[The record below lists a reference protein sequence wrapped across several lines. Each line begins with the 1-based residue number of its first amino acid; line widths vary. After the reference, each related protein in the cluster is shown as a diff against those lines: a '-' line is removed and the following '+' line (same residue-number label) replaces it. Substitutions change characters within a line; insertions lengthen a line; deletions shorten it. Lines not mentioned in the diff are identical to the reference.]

1 MKMKPVILLVD
12 DNAEI
17 LEFIAEFLGENYEII
32 KATSGE
38 RALQVLAE
46 ESVQLIITDI
56 MMPGMD
62 GYELCEKIKT
72 GFEHSHIP
80 VILLTAKNTFQSK
93 ITGLEIG
100 ADAYIEKPFS
110 PQHLQLQISN
120 LLISRN
126 KIKEY
131 YASSPLVHIKGM
143 AHTKADANFLSQLN
157 DAINQNIKNPD
168 LDVVQVARI
177 MNMSRPTL
185 YRKIKEISN
194 VTPNEIIN
202 ITRLKKAAEL
212 LVEGIY
218 SINQISEMVGY
229 TSQTVFGRTFQKQF
243 GMKPSVFVAS
253 KCKDRIKYN

>member
-1 MKMKPVILLVD
+1 MKPVILIVD
-12 DNAEI
+12 DNVEI
-17 LEFIAEFLGENYEII
+17 LEFIADFLDEDYATI
-32 KATSGE
+32 KAFDGQE
-38 RALQVLAE
+38 ALNVLQRE
-46 ESVQLIITDI
+46 PVQLVITDI

-72 GFEHSHIP
+72 NFEYSHIP
-80 VILLTAKNTFQSK
+80 VILLTSKNTFQSK
-93 ITGLEIG
+93 IVGLEIG

-120 LLISRN
+120 LLLSRN

-131 YASSPLVHIKGM
+131 FASSPLVHIKGL
-143 AHTKADANFLSQLN
+143 AYTKADENFLRQLN
-157 DAINQNIKNPD
+157 DIINENIENVH
-168 LDVVQVARI
+168 LDVVQVAKL

-212 LVEGIY
+212 LVEGEH
-218 SINQISEMVGY
+218 SINQISEIVGY
-229 TSQTVFGRTFQKQF
+229 TSQTVFAKTFQKQF
-243 GMKPSVFVAS
+243 GMTPSEYVRN
-253 KCKDRIKYN
+253 KLKDRVKFN